1 MKLERH
7 MAVVIG
13 DSLEASSIALHGRGN
28 ARLAWFF
35 ARVAMT
41 FVNLVGAVGPRGAT
55 PWVGFESSVCQRLE
69 SSAVC

>member
-1 MKLERH
+1 MNLERH

-13 DSLEASSIALHGRGN
+13 DSLEASSTALHGRGN

-41 FVNLVGAVGPRGAT
+41 LAILVGAAGPRLTTA
-55 PWVGFESSVCQRLE
+55 WVGFASLG
-69 SSAVC
+69 APTA

>member
-13 DSLEASSIALHGRGN
+13 DSLEASSIALHARGN
-28 ARLAWFF
+28 ARLARFF

-41 FVNLVGAVGPRGAT
+41 LVIFSRRPPVHAR
-55 PWVGFESSVCQRLE
+55 QRLGLG
-69 SSAVC
+69 